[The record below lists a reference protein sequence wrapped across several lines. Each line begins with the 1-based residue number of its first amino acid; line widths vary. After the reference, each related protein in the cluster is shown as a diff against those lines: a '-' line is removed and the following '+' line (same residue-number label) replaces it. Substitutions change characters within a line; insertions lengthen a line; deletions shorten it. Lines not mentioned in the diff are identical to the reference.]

1 MYNNYFDYLHNND
14 TTFRENCYL
23 YIPNKSF
30 IKLLYEAVTILNF
43 FYLTDIGLIFSYT
56 MYYTPAPHSG

>member
-1 MYNNYFDYLHNND
+1 MTQLSGKIAI
-14 TTFRENCYL
+14 